1 MDKVNYDNI
10 ADVYEYRYQKSYS
23 PDGIPQ
29 KLREINLKH
38 NIKTILEVGCG
49 TGHWLNVF
57 EKDTTIIGLDPSFM
71 MLAKAN
77 KPDSPYYLVQGSSD
91 HLPIKENSVNFIYCI
106 NAIHHFDNPE
116 KFIMDCKSLLSQQGI
131 LTIICMNPHKGSDS
145 WFIYDFFDGTL
156 EKDLRRYPSPGDFE
170 TWLLRAGFGDITF
183 QVGERLQNIIIGQ
196 DIFPLPKDFTSQL
209 SLLTDQQYETG
220 IRKIQ
225 DYIDASYSKNVTPE
239 FKVDIS
245 LSMVMVRALNDTNP
259 QPPLSLS
266 RAKTCPS
273 GEEGG

>member
-1 MDKVNYDNI
+1 MDKVNYDNV

-29 KLREINLKH
+29 KLQEIKLRN

-49 TGHWLNVF
+49 TGHWFNVF
-57 EKDTTIIGLDPSFM
+57 KKDTTIIGIDSSFM

-77 KPDSPYYLVQGSSD
+77 KPESSNYLVQGSSN
-91 HLPIKENSVNFIYCI
+91 HLPIKDHSVDFIYCI
-106 NAIHHFDNPE
+106 NAIHHFDDPG
-116 KFIMDCKSLLSQQGI
+116 KFIIDCKSLLSQKGI
-131 LTIICMNPHKGSDS
+131 LTIVCMNPHEGSDS

-156 EKDLRRYPSPGDFE
+156 EKDLRRYPSPEDLE
-170 TWLLRAGFGDITF
+170 AWLLRAGFGEITF
-183 QVGERLQNIIIGQ
+183 QVGERLQNRIIGQ
-196 DIFPLPKDFTSQL
+196 EIFPLPKDYTSQL

-225 DYIDASYSKNVTPE
+225 DYIDSSYSKNVTPE

-245 LSMVMVRALNDTNP
+245 LSMVTASTL
-259 QPPLSLS
+259 
-266 RAKTCPS
+266 
-273 GEEGG
+273 